1 MNAAWPD
8 AGHTALDGAS
18 PDAPRC
24 SLRWTSMGDA
34 AGEDEDAGNWK
45 PRAAAIA
52 AMATSR
58 PAARI
63 LRFQRVVVRAAWR
76 WVMPPFKAAR
86 CCRHVWSFR
95 YAGDMRPLVGWK
107 RACVD
112 RRGRA
117 LHGGSHPRWP
127 PPGSDRS

>member
-63 LRFQRVVVRAAWR
+63 LRFRRVVVRAAWR
-76 WVMPPFKAAR
+76 WLMPPFKAAGR
-86 CCRHVWSFR
+86 
-95 YAGDMRPLVGWK
+95 G
-107 RACVD
+107 
-112 RRGRA
+112 RRGW
-117 LHGGSHPRWP
+117 GFPIPRGMAP
-127 PPGSDRS
+127 PW